1 MKKLF
6 SYTLVIL
13 IITLSLNI
21 SGCSVKNNENNRHLR
36 FYCLKDGATTHIG
49 GYDLL
54 KDIIRK
60 YNAKCDQNGLVEDK
74 IELVEFDSERQL
86 SERMSTEI
94 MAGTGPDILTSRF
107 SLPFEK
113 LRGSGALADI
123 YELSKSSD
131 IGLNNCNSNILK
143 YGISNGKLYVIPLY
157 YSPDV
162 FVTTEETLAKY
173 GLTSKSFSFVDL
185 AKTLKNNHM
194 TYSLLGAKDL
204 NTNLFYSFLSCYVDF
219 ESGTTAF
226 DSDEFHD
233 TLDYLVELILND
245 ETDPN
250 TYYFLQ
256 ENIKSGKSI
265 LYTRHCAD
273 NGLLSDR
280 QRIVYRAD
288 RQRQKANRQKE
299 L

>member
-49 GYDLL
+49 GYDPL

-86 SERMSTEI
+86 SEKMSTEI

-123 YELSKSSD
+123 YELSESSD

-204 NTNLFYSFLSCYVDF
+204 NTNLFY
-219 ESGTTAF
+219 
-226 DSDEFHD
+226 
-233 TLDYLVELILND
+233 
-245 ETDPN
+245 
-250 TYYFLQ
+250 
-256 ENIKSGKSI
+256 
-265 LYTRHCAD
+265 
-273 NGLLSDR
+273 
-280 QRIVYRAD
+280 
-288 RQRQKANRQKE
+288 
-299 L
+299 